1 MAKIIVSG
9 PRAIFTRPEL
19 KVERISYPV
28 ITPSAARG
36 VFEAILWKP
45 AIRWRIHQIA
55 VLNEIEWTS
64 FRRNEVNNRAA
75 TPVMATIDD
84 GGVAPVQFADEAKN
98 RAQRNTVAL
107 QNVAYE
113 IEATFEMTNRA
124 GKADSEAKF
133 ADMFRRRVSK
143 GQHFH
148 QPYLGC
154 RECIADVEP
163 SDGKQAPIAQSK
175 DFGLMLYDIDFSEK
189 NRRPLFYQAEMK
201 NGVIKV
207 PSFEDV
213 KESFTALARK
223 N

>member
-9 PRAIFTRPEL
+9 RRAIFTRPEL

-45 AIRWRIHQIA
+45 AIRWRIHRIA
-55 VLNEIEWTS
+55 VLNPIEWTS
-64 FRRNEVNNRAA
+64 FRRNEVSNRAVA
-75 TPVMATIDD
+75 PAVAIIKD
-84 GGVAPVQFADEAKN
+84 GGHAPVQFADVD

-107 QNVAYE
+107 RDVAYE
-113 IEATFEMTNRA
+113 IEATFEMTERA
-124 GKADSEAKF
+124 GKDDSEAKF
-133 ADMFRRRVSK
+133 ADMFRRRVKK

-163 SDGKQAPIAQSK
+163 SNGEQKPIAEDK
-175 DFGLMLYDIDFSEK
+175 DLGLMLYDIDFSGSK
-189 NRRPLFYQAEMK
+189 NRPLFFHAEMK
-201 NGVIKV
+201 NGVISV
-207 PSFEDV
+207 PSIEEV
-213 KESFTALARK
+213 KKSIATKARSIK
-223 N
+223 

>member
-45 AIRWRIHQIA
+45 AIRWRIHRIA
-55 VLNEIEWTS
+55 VLNPIEWTS
-64 FRRNEVNNRAA
+64 FRRNEVNNRAVA
-75 TPVMATIDD
+75 PAVAVIND
-84 GGVAPVQFADEAKN
+84 GGLAPVQFAESD
-98 RAQRNTVAL
+98 RSQRNTVAL
-107 QNVAYE
+107 RDVAYE
-113 IEATFEMTNRA
+113 IEASFEMTDRA
-124 GKADSEAKF
+124 GKDDSEAKF

-154 RECIADVEP
+154 RECIADVLP
-163 SDGKQAPIAQSK
+163 SDGKQVAISESK
-175 DFGLMLYDIDFSEK
+175 DLGLMLYDIDFSQK
-189 NRRPLFYQAEMK
+189 DRRPFFYHAEMK
-201 NGVIKV
+201 NGIITV

-213 KESFTALARK
+213 KKLAKAKARK
-223 N
+223 NK

>member
-55 VLNEIEWTS
+55 VLNPVEWTS
-64 FRRNEVNNRAA
+64 FRRNEVSNRAVA
-75 TPVMATIDD
+75 PAMAVVDS
-84 GGVAPVQFADEAKN
+84 GGLAPVQFSDTD

-107 QNVAYE
+107 RDVAYE
-113 IEATFEMTNRA
+113 LEATFEMTDRA
-124 GKADSEAKF
+124 GKGDSEAKF
-133 ADMFRRRVSK
+133 ADMFQRRVAK

-163 SDGKQAPIAQSK
+163 SDGKLTPISDTK
-175 DFGLMLYDIDFSEK
+175 DLGLMLYDIDFSTPD
-189 NRRPLFYQAEMK
+189 RRPYFYQANMVS
-201 NGVIKV
+201 GVIKV
-207 PSFEDV
+207 PRFEDL
-213 KESFTALARK
+213 KKAFAAKARK
-223 N
+223 KK

>member
-55 VLNEIEWTS
+55 VLNPVEWTS
-64 FRRNEVNNRAA
+64 FRRNEVNSRAVA
-75 TPVMATIDD
+75 PAVAVINE
-84 GGVAPVQFADEAKN
+84 GGLAPVQFADDD

-107 QNVAYE
+107 RDVAYE
-113 IEATFEMTNRA
+113 IEATFEMTERA
-124 GKADSEAKF
+124 GKNDSEAKF
-133 ADMFRRRVSK
+133 ADMFRRRVKK

-163 SDGKQAPIAQSK
+163 SDGKQTPIGDSK
-175 DFGLMLYDIDFSEK
+175 DFGLMLYDIDYSRAD
-189 NRRPLFYQAEMK
+189 RRPFFYQAEMK
-201 NGVIKV
+201 NGFIKV
-207 PSFEDV
+207 PRFEDV
-213 KESFTALARK
+213 KSSFLKKARK
-223 N
+223 E